1 MSGPTPADPA
11 DPADPSDPSDL
22 AHPPRVPH
30 VPHVPGLPEIGQR
43 ASIRLFDPEGGYRDL
58 LGILESPTTIRKK
71 DGSLITIDP
80 GRIFLWKV
88 VPPK

>member
-1 MSGPTPADPA
+1 MSGPTPADPS
-11 DPADPSDPSDL
+11 DPSDPSDL

-43 ASIRLFDPEGGYRDL
+43 ASIRLFEPEGGYRDL

-71 DGSLITIDP
+71 DGSLITFDP